1 MVVNKKICRDLFVFG
16 ILYHIFCLFYL
27 NVFYSYYYSRRKGD
41 TMSVMIQTPG
51 FVLCFRHTNFLY
63 GFRIGSVEHEHR
75 YIFIYTGYIYS
86 VRHGKVVI
94 IC

>member
-51 FVLCFRHTNFLY
+51 FVLMFQTYQF
-63 GFRIGSVEHEHR
+63 
-75 YIFIYTGYIYS
+75 FIWF
-86 VRHGKVVI
+86 
-94 IC
+94 